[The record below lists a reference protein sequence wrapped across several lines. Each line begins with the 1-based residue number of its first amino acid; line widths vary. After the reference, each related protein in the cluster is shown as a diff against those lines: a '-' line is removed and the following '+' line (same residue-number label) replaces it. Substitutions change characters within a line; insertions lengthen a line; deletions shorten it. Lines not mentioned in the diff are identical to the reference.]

1 MNHSAS
7 SNSLAIDANGLGYLH
22 NLDAQKSPEAL
33 KEAAKQFEALLINM
47 MLKSMR
53 EATPKSELFESN
65 ANSLYSSMYDQQL
78 SQILSEKG
86 MGFADMF
93 LAQLNKI
100 NPQPTLSE
108 VKQHNPAEANTG
120 SQDDNALDSDTS
132 ANISAYNAN
141 LLRNNYQADPF
152 SNNLTPNK
160 NTNSSAV
167 VDSFVD
173 NLSAHAQ
180 MVQKMIGIPASH
192 VLGQAAIE
200 SGWGKH
206 VITMPDGSSSYNF
219 FGIKATNDWKGQC
232 VDVITSEYVD
242 GLPQKT
248 SSRFRAY
255 ASEAEAFSDY
265 ASFLNNNPRYQQVIA
280 NSNNPLTFAHELSV
294 AGYATDPAYTSK
306 LINVINKIQS
316 S

>member
-7 SNSLAIDANGLGYLH
+7 SNSLAIDANGLAYLH

-93 LAQLNKI
+93 LAQLNKT
-100 NPQPTLSE
+100 NPQPQLSE
-108 VKQHNPAEANTG
+108 HQSAGAHTVSQPNNNLNSEARAKIT
-120 SQDDNALDSDTS
+120 AF
-132 ANISAYNAN
+132 NAN
-141 LLRNNYQADPF
+141 LLKNNYQADQL
-152 SNNLTPNK
+152 SNYSTQHK
-160 NTNSSAV
+160 NNNTSSV
-167 VDSFVD
+167 VETFVD
-173 NLSAHAQ
+173 HLLPYAQ
-180 MVQKMIGIPASH
+180 MVQKSIGIPASH
-192 VLGQAAIE
+192 ILGQAAIE
-200 SGWGKH
+200 SGWGQH
-206 VITMPDGSSSYNF
+206 VITMPDGRSSYNF
-219 FGIKATNDWKGQC
+219 FGIKATNDWKGQF
-232 VDVITSEYVD
+232 VDVITTEYVD

-280 NSNNPLTFAHELSV
+280 NSNNPLTFAHELSA
-294 AGYATDPAYTSK
+294 AGYATDPDYSSK

>member
-7 SNSLAIDANGLGYLH
+7 SNSLAIDANGLAYLH

-65 ANSLYSSMYDQQL
+65 ANSLYGSMYDQQL

-100 NPQPTLSE
+100 NPLTKLPE
-108 VKQHNPAEANTG
+108 DKQINNVGTSTE
-120 SQDDNALDSDTS
+120 SQSDSDIR
-132 ANISAYNAN
+132 AKISAYNAN
-141 LLRNNYQADPF
+141 LLRNNYPENPL
-152 SNNLTPNK
+152 SNNSTPNK
-160 NTNSSAV
+160 NTNSSAD
-167 VDSFVD
+167 VDSFVG

-219 FGIKATNDWKGQC
+219 FGIKATNDWKGK
-232 VDVITSEYVD
+232 VVEVNTTEYVD
-242 GLPQKT
+242 GLAQKT
-248 SSRFRAY
+248 CSRFRAY
-255 ASEAEAFSDY
+255 ASEAEAFTDY
-265 ASFLNNNPRYQQVIA
+265 ASFLNNNPRYKQVIA
-280 NSNNPLTFAHELSV
+280 NSSNPYTFAHELSI
-294 AGYATDPAYTSK
+294 AGYATDPAYSAK
-306 LINVINKIQS
+306 LINVINKIKS

>member
-93 LAQLNKI
+93 LAQLNKT
-100 NPQPTLSE
+100 NPQPQLPEHESAGAHPVSQPNNNLTSE
-108 VKQHNPAEANTG
+108 ARAKITAF
-120 SQDDNALDSDTS
+120 
-132 ANISAYNAN
+132 NAN
-141 LLRNNYQADPF
+141 LIKNNYQADQL
-152 SNNLTPNK
+152 SNYSTQHK
-160 NTNSSAV
+160 NNNTSSV
-167 VDSFVD
+167 VETFVD
-173 NLSAHAQ
+173 HLLPYAQ
-180 MVQKMIGIPASH
+180 MVQKSIGIPASH

-200 SGWGKH
+200 SGWGQH
-206 VITMPDGSSSYNF
+206 VITMPDGRSSYNF
-219 FGIKATNDWKGQC
+219 FGIKATNGWKGQF
-232 VDVITSEYVD
+232 VDVITTEYVD

-294 AGYATDPAYTSK
+294 AGYATDPAYSSK

>member
-1 MNHSAS
+1 MNRSPS
-7 SNSLAIDANGLGYLH
+7 TNTLAVDAKGLAYLH
-22 NLDAQKSPEAL
+22 DLDVKKSPEAL

-53 EATPKSELFESN
+53 EATPKSELYESN
-65 ANSLYSSMYDQQL
+65 ANSLYTSMYDQQL

-93 LAQLNKI
+93 LEQLNKI
-100 NPQPTLSE
+100 NPQSTLSE
-108 VKQHNPAEANTG
+108 VKQQNTSNANTE
-120 SQDDNALDSDTS
+120 SQADNALDSDIS

-141 LLRNNYQADPF
+141 LLRNNYQTDQF
-152 SNNLTPNK
+152 SNNSLPNK

-167 VDSFVD
+167 VNSFIES
-173 NLSAHAQ
+173 LSVHAQ
-180 MVQKMIGIPASH
+180 MVQKLIGIPASH

-206 VITMPDGSSSYNF
+206 VITMPDGRSSYNF
-219 FGIKATNDWKGQC
+219 FGIKATNDWKGKV
-232 VDVITSEYVD
+232 VDVDTTEYID

-265 ASFLNNNPRYQQVIA
+265 ASFLNNNPRYKQVIA
-280 NSNNPLTFAHELSV
+280 NSSNPYTFAQELRL
-294 AGYATDPAYTSK
+294 AGYATDPTYSAK
-306 LINVINKIQS
+306 LINVINRIKS

>member
-1 MNHSAS
+1 MNHSSS
-7 SNSLAIDANGLGYLH
+7 SNNLAIDANGLAYLH
-22 NLDAQKSPEAL
+22 NLDVKKSPEAL

-65 ANSLYSSMYDQQL
+65 ANSLYGSMYDQQL

-93 LAQLNKI
+93 LAQLNKT
-100 NPQPTLSE
+100 NPQPHQPAVVSTVSQSDNTL
-108 VKQHNPAEANTG
+108 K
-120 SQDDNALDSDTS
+120 SDVR
-132 ANISAYNAN
+132 ANITAFNAN
-141 LLRNNYQADPF
+141 LLKNNYQADQL
-152 SNNLTPNK
+152 SNY
-160 NTNSSAV
+160 TNQRKTNNASSV
-167 VDSFVD
+167 VETFVD
-173 NLSAHAQ
+173 HLLPYAQ
-180 MVQKMIGIPASH
+180 MVQKSIGIPASH

-206 VITMPDGSSSYNF
+206 VITMPDGRSSYNF
-219 FGIKATNDWKGQC
+219 FGIKATNDWKGQF
-232 VDVITSEYVD
+232 VDVITTEYVD

-280 NSNNPLTFAHELSV
+280 NSNNPLTFAHELSA
-294 AGYATDPAYTSK
+294 AGYATDPAYSSK

>member
-1 MNHSAS
+1 MNHSSS
-7 SNSLAIDANGLGYLH
+7 SNNLAVDANGLGYLH
-22 NLDAQKSPEAL
+22 NLDAKKSPEAL

-53 EATPKSELFESN
+53 EATPKSELFQSN
-65 ANSLYSSMYDQQL
+65 ADSLYTSMYDQQL
-78 SQILSEKG
+78 SQILSKKG
-86 MGFADMF
+86 LGFAD
-93 LAQLNKI
+93 LILGQLNKL
-100 NPQPTLSE
+100 NPQTELSE
-108 VKQHNPAEANTG
+108 DKQNNNSDKHIG
-120 SQDDNALDSDTS
+120 SQSENALDSDIR

-141 LLRNNYQADPF
+141 LLRNNYQADQF
-152 SNNLTPNK
+152 SNNSTQSK
-160 NTNSSAV
+160 NTNASAV

-173 NLSAHAQ
+173 NLSPHAQ

-219 FGIKATNDWKGQC
+219 FGIKATNDWKGKV
-232 VDVITSEYVD
+232 VDVDTTEYIN

-255 ASEAEAFSDY
+255 ANEAEAFTDY
-265 ASFLNNNPRYQQVIA
+265 ASFLNNNPRYKQVIA
-280 NSNNPLTFAHELSV
+280 NSNNPYTFAQELRM
-294 AGYATDPAYTSK
+294 AGYATDPAYSAK
-306 LINVINKIQS
+306 LINVINRIKS
-316 S
+316 T